1 MDEVRIIREES
12 VTRVLGDDTQG
23 DDTQGDDNGQSPAI
37 APRTK
42 EIEVIC
48 GLISFPLYTHRLL
61 YLLILEL
68 DCGVIFISSMILA

>member
-1 MDEVRIIREES
+1 MDDVRIIREES
-12 VTRVLGDDTQG
+12 VTRVLG

-48 GLISFPLYTHRLL
+48 GLISFPLYTYRLL

-68 DCGVIFISSMILA
+68 DCGVIFISSSMILG